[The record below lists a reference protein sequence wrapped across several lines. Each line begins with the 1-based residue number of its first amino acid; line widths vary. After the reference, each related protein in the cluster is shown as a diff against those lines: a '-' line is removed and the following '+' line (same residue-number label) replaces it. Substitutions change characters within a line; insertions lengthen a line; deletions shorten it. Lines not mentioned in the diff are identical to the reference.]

1 VVSGEARAHDFG
13 AASGWLRVCAA
24 TGVASAAA
32 YLIVLPIGY
41 TAALRSISLLLA
53 LMAAIVLWASRG
65 PRSMPLLP
73 TFAVWLLA
81 ASLSLVSTRSLDASL
96 KAIDGEILRAFL
108 VFFVFYTLSRRLA
121 LYRVWVAATALG
133 FILFSAL
140 AIFSFYKNGGWTVPP
155 RGDFATSAVTVLP
168 LLLGYALLQ
177 QRERRLALLAGTAVV
192 VTLTAAHLTFS
203 RAFWLILVCG
213 LLLGGILYA
222 RRFARVS
229 KRLVVLVTVACIAAL
244 GLAAAVSKERG
255 RSLIDISDRVVLY
268 SAAAKKIAGNPLTGT
283 GYGQGTDSAWY
294 EAALPNESISHPH
307 NIVLGYVDQMG
318 IAGLVA
324 LLMIFGAPVLPLVR
338 GLRAPP
344 IEARTAALC
353 GLVLLACVFVK
364 NNLDYFFVKHNLWL
378 FFAHLGIYLGEI
390 DRNTLARPSRVV

>member
-1 VVSGEARAHDFG
+1 
-13 AASGWLRVCAA
+13 LRVCAA
-24 TGVASAAA
+24 TGIASAAA

-81 ASLSLVSTRSLDASL
+81 ASLSLVSTRNLDASL

-108 VFFVFYTLSRRLA
+108 VFFVFYTFSRRLA

-168 LLLGYALLQ
+168 LLLGYALFER
-177 QRERRLALLAGTAVV
+177 RERRLALLAGTAVV

-244 GLAAAVSKERG
+244 GLAAAGSKEWG
-255 RSLIDISDRVVLY
+255 RSLIDISDRVAIY
-268 SAAAKKIAGNPLTGT
+268 SAAAKRIAGNPLTGT
-283 GYGQGTDSAWY
+283 GYGQGTDAAWY
-294 EAALPNESISHPH
+294 EAALRYEAALPNASISHPH
-307 NIVLGYVDQMG
+307 SIVLGYFDQMG

-364 NNLDYFFVKHNLWL
+364 NNFDYFFVKHNLWL

-390 DRNTLARPSRVV
+390 DRNTLARPSRAV